1 MQIFLTVICLFV
13 AVASFVRMMMLE
25 SKIAEYKA
33 KLDKDYETICKYL
46 PRLCTQNCFEERVS
60 AECREMMEIWS
71 RFEGDVFKEIAD
83 LGLRQEQTKLKIDD
97 AKKELMDV
105 FQQER
110 VKMENIRA
118 NRTNSTFKNLKAA
131 FASTGKE
138 QDES

>member
-1 MQIFLTVICLFV
+1 M
-13 AVASFVRMMMLE
+13 
-25 SKIAEYKA
+25 
-33 KLDKDYETICKYL
+33 
-46 PRLCTQNCFEERVS
+46 S

-110 VKMENIRA
+110 VQMENIRA